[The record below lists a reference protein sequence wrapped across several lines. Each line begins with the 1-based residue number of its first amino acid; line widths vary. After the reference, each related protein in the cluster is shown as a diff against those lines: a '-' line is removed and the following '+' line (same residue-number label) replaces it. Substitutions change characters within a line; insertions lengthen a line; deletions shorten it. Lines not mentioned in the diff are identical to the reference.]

1 LISKKCPAEKSSRAF
16 AFVRKMY
23 CFWVFVRF
31 GERKLARKRLFLGYS
46 QLFLKKFF
54 GQGRQEGG
62 RQILPQMRKQGRYN
76 RKPGEQN

>member
-1 LISKKCPAEKSSRAF
+1 LANENWQERDF
-16 AFVRKMY
+16 
-23 CFWVFVRF
+23 FW
-31 GERKLARKRLFLGYS
+31 GYS

-62 RQILPQMRKQGRYN
+62 RQILPQMRKQGRYS